1 MPYRAL
7 AYSLE
12 IIPRTLAQNCGAD
25 IVRVMTELR
34 AKHANPDGRL
44 WGINGITGKL
54 QNMDEINIWEPLSV
68 KT

>member
-12 IIPRTLAQNCGAD
+12 VIPRILAQNCGAD

-34 AKHANPDGRL
+34 AKHATPEGRL
-44 WGINGITGKL
+44 YGINGITGKM
-54 QNMDEINIWEPLSV
+54 QNMAEINVWEPLSV
-68 KT
+68 K